1 MKRAM
6 RRIETLGEFLEVWR
20 TLVDR
25 VRLDVSVG
33 RRFASD
39 PAGTMRQYGYELGP
53 VVRSALLQVI
63 G

>member
-1 MKRAM
+1 MEHALT
-6 RRIETLGEFLEVWR
+6 RIETLGEFLVVWR
-20 TLVDR
+20 SLVDR

-53 VVRSALLQVI
+53 EVRSAVLRVV